1 MATVSIK
8 YSELFSLSVMQLF
21 YTNQIC
27 RAYQSTP
34 VLDFSIVPTA
44 ECIDVMKSKS
54 MVFKSMDSSGGFIVM
69 ARTLGTDMA
78 GNDLL
83 RANVAAGDKLTFFM
97 MLNNPD
103 VLNFDVLPTTTNAGN
118 IYYFSNQ
125 VNDNAAGRTN
135 LHLTQNAAGV
145 DGTADQVKWAAAG
158 YTYNFAGAAT
168 TADSVVKHLLT
179 GATINAKSVAVQ
191 GAQSAISFDLS
202 SLPSGNCQLLV
213 NGVLTDSFYF
223 LGSMASQPVFGV
235 IELSLATTLIANYRI
250 VETDQSLVPARPNYT
265 ILFNNRPTVWRY
277 NIQLQTNSPM
287 YLDMAKL
294 TPAQKT
300 TYISQLV
307 VGCNDATIK
316 FKLASNTET
325 SFVFVSLNNIALQE
339 KYTLSATG
347 MPLIFTLYKNTTTE
361 VVPSLPYPS
370 TGLINAGSLP
380 TIYSDVFITL

>member
-1 MATVSIK
+1 
-8 YSELFSLSVMQLF
+8 
-21 YTNQIC
+21 
-27 RAYQSTP
+27 
-34 VLDFSIVPTA
+34 
-44 ECIDVMKSKS
+44 
-54 MVFKSMDSSGGFIVM
+54 
-69 ARTLGTDMA
+69 
-78 GNDLL
+78 
-83 RANVAAGDKLTFFM
+83 
-97 MLNNPD
+97 
-103 VLNFDVLPTTTNAGN
+103 
-118 IYYFSNQ
+118 
-125 VNDNAAGRTN
+125 
-135 LHLTQNAAGV
+135 
-145 DGTADQVKWAAAG
+145 
-158 YTYNFAGAAT
+158 
-168 TADSVVKHLLT
+168 VKHLLT

-202 SLPSGNCQLLV
+202 SLPSGNCQFLIS
-213 NGVLTDSFYF
+213 GVLTDSFYF

-235 IELSLATTLIANYRI
+235 IELSLATTLIANYRV

-265 ILFNNRPTVWRY
+265 ILFNNRPTIWRY
-277 NIQLQTNSPM
+277 NIQLQTNSPI

-294 TPAQKT
+294 TPAQKA

-316 FKLASNTET
+316 FKLASNTDT